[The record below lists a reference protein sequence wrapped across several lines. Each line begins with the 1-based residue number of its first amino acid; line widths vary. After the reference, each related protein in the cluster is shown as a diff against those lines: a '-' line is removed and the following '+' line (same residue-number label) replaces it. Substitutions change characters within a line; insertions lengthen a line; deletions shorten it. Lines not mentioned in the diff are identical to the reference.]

1 MTQGNVFGSNVLKSS
16 PTQETVSGMQQAKN
30 NQESIFQ
37 SKGRPTLNQG
47 NVFGNNRGSNSTTF
61 SALASDSRS
70 TKSHPSPLTG
80 PTISPSKAGG
90 SIVSGVASKGNAE
103 NSNVSSLVN
112 KYEDKTTQPSFQTT
126 SSNMFQ
132 SSIASMNQSSGLQS
146 IFPQSS
152 VFSAEQHAPLDP
164 SKSAQIFGSSLNTIS
179 SSAPPNV
186 NLFASNQAKPVPTT
200 EHSTINIT
208 PFSGCVANLG
218 NRVPSTENNVVNLEK
233 RPGMFASTMQS
244 PTKRSNVFNQSSN
257 PVASTSPNTSINLNP
272 IGSTNQTV
280 MNQNSP
286 LKKGSIF
293 GNTANSTEQSNSAR
307 IFVMSNSTTAN
318 SKTRDSNSDSK
329 PNTFVSRPFSL
340 SSASPSHTLFNT
352 VGQTPPNPDSIFG
365 TAGPSKTSGMFS
377 TTQTSGS
384 FSTGSK
390 STAPV
395 FSQVS
400 KPGTVF
406 ENVGSSSGQ
415 QESSGMFSSSKNPT
429 LGPFSRKTS
438 NAAVSS
444 QPNSGS
450 IFGSYGQVST
460 LASAGVFSK
469 QSKATLGNVSA
480 VPQTQESSRENS
492 STSER
497 RKGIVH
503 R

>member
-16 PTQETVSGMQQAKN
+16 PTQETVSGTQQAKN
-30 NQESIFQ
+30 NQESVFQ

-47 NVFGNNRGSNSTTF
+47 NVFGSNRGSNSTTF
-61 SALASDSRS
+61 SVLASDSHT
-70 TKSHPSPLTG
+70 TKSHPSPLTSL
-80 PTISPSKAGG
+80 TNSPSKAGG

-126 SSNMFQ
+126 SNNMFQ
-132 SSIASMNQSSGLQS
+132 SNIASMDQSPGLQS
-146 IFPQSS
+146 IFPQTS

-179 SSAPPNV
+179 SSTPPNV
-186 NLFASNQAKPVPTT
+186 NLFASNQAKPVPLATTT

-208 PFSGCVANLG
+208 PFSGYMAIPG
-218 NRVPSTENNVVNLEK
+218 NRVPNTENNVVNLEK

-244 PTKRSNVFNQSSN
+244 PTKRSHVFNQSSN
-257 PVASTSPNTSINLNP
+257 PVGSTSPNRSINLDP
-272 IGSTNQTV
+272 IGSTNPTV

-293 GNTANSTEQSNSAR
+293 GNTANSTEQGNSAR
-307 IFVMSNSTTAN
+307 I
-318 SKTRDSNSDSK
+318 RDSSDSK
-329 PNTFVSRPFSL
+329 PNTFASRPFSL
-340 SSASPSHTLFNT
+340 SSASQSHTLFNT
-352 VGQTPPNPDSIFG
+352 AGETPPNPASVFG
-365 TAGPSKTSGMFS
+365 TAGSSKTSGMLS
-377 TTQTSGS
+377 TTQTSGP
-384 FSTGSK
+384 FSSGSK
-390 STAPV
+390 STTPV
-395 FSQVS
+395 FSQLS

-415 QESSGMFSSSKNPT
+415 QESSGMFSPSKNPT

-444 QPNSGS
+444 QPKSGS
-450 IFGSYGQVST
+450 IFGSSGQVST
-460 LASAGVFSK
+460 FASAGVFSK
-469 QSKATLGNVSA
+469 QSKATFGNVSA